1 VPGSRIA
8 NRPPLAIA
16 DLLVGCREAA
26 NSLGLDIDPIF
37 TAHGIEPRL
46 IDLPRG
52 FIEKPKVL
60 HALQDVADH
69 YDCQHFGFLVGK
81 HQPPLKF
88 GAPAQLLKLA
98 PSLLV
103 ALENI
108 VRFAELTTQGLTFE
122 LAVGR
127 RKTHFRRINT
137 YVYDIAPTQLDLL
150 GVVQSFKLFPGL
162 LGRDWTP
169 ISVHIHHSAPSQKQ
183 ELADFFG
190 CPVLFD
196 EPFTGI
202 ALNTVDL
209 GRPIPTANEELLE
222 IVQAY
227 FTSQLPYQMHADDIV
242 ARTTDFVRNQLS
254 TGTCNLESCA
264 QQFGIH
270 SRALQRALAEHGYT
284 FKELILDTRMNLA
297 REYLR
302 HSQMP
307 LTEVAGILG
316 YENGSAFSRAF
327 KRRHGMSPLQW
338 RNDAKKEVDSPTQ

>member
-1 VPGSRIA
+1 VLGSRIA
-8 NRPPLAIA
+8 NRPPLVIA
-16 DLLVGCREAA
+16 DILVGCREAA

-52 FIEKPKVL
+52 FIEKPKLL

-88 GAPAQLLKLA
+88 GPPAQLLKLA

-103 ALENI
+103 ALENTA
-108 VRFAELTTQGLTFE
+108 RFSELCTQGVTYE

-127 RKTHFRRINT
+127 RKANFRRINT
-137 YVYDIAPTQLDLL
+137 YGYDIAPAQLDLL
-150 GVVQSFKLFPGL
+150 GVVQSFKIIPGL
-162 LGRDWTP
+162 LGSDWAP
-169 ISVHIHHSAPSQKQ
+169 ISVHFHHSGPRETKQ
-183 ELADFFG
+183 LEDFFG

-196 EPFTGI
+196 ESFTGI

-242 ARTTDFVRNQLS
+242 ARTIGFVRSQLS
-254 TGTCNLESCA
+254 IGTCNLESCA
-264 QQFGIH
+264 QQFGIP
-270 SRALQRALAEHGYT
+270 SRVLQRALAEHGYT

-302 HSQMP
+302 HSHMP
-307 LTEVAGILG
+307 LTEVAAILG

-338 RNDAKKEVDSPTQ
+338 RNDAKKR

>member
-1 VPGSRIA
+1 
-8 NRPPLAIA
+8 
-16 DLLVGCREAA
+16 VGCREAA
-26 NSLGLDIDPIF
+26 NSLGLDLDPIF
-37 TAHGIEPRL
+37 KAHGIEPRL

-52 FIEKPKVL
+52 FLEKPKLL

-88 GAPAQLLKLA
+88 GPPAQLLKLA

-103 ALENI
+103 ALENT
-108 VRFAELTTQGLTFE
+108 VRFSELYTQGVAYE
-122 LAVGR
+122 LAEGR

-137 YVYDIAPTQLDLL
+137 YGYEIAPAQLDLL
-150 GVVQSFKLFPGL
+150 GVVQMFKLIFGL
-162 LGRDWTP
+162 LRSDWTP
-169 ISVHIHHSAPSQKQ
+169 LSVHFHHSAPRQKKQ
-183 ELADFFG
+183 LADFFG

-242 ARTTDFVRNQLS
+242 ARTTGFIRSQLS
-254 TGTCNLESCA
+254 TGICNLESCA
-264 QQFGIH
+264 HQFGIH
-270 SRALQRALAEHGYT
+270 SRALQRALAEHGCT

-327 KRRHGMSPLQW
+327 KRRHGVGPLQW
-338 RNDAKKEVDSPTQ
+338 RNDAQKKVDSPTQQYLSTT